1 MMDYE
6 IKRCTRQCS
15 VTGRELQEGEEF
27 FSALM
32 ADGSDVARVDFST
45 EAWNGPPEGAL
56 GWWKSQMPT
65 KASRRA
71 RMAPNEVLLDLFHEL
86 ENNPTQQDMCY
97 VLALLL
103 VRRRLFRLED
113 FEQEPEDEEES
124 NAEVEVMVVYSP
136 REEATYRIPVAVP
149 NEARVTEIQDQLA
162 NLLFADAS

>member
-27 FSALM
+27 YSALIAEG
-32 ADGSDVARVDFST
+32 ADVQRVDYSK
-45 EAWNGPPEGAL
+45 EAWEGPPEGAL

-86 ENNPTQQDMCY
+86 EHNPEQQDMCY

-103 VRRRLFRLED
+103 IRRRLFRLED
-113 FEQEPEDEEES
+113 PEEETEVA
-124 NAEVEVMVVYSP
+124 AETMIVFCP
-136 REEATYRIPVAVP
+136 REEATYKIHVTEPD
-149 NEARVTEIQDQLA
+149 EARVVELQDQLA
-162 NLLFADAS
+162 NLLFADAN